1 MKITLY
7 GKLGE
12 AIGREISVDDMAGR
26 TVSDLRH
33 RLAEQHGALA
43 ADLLS
48 PRVRACV
55 NDAVVEEDR
64 VIGPNDELA
73 LLPPVSGG

>member
-12 AIGREISVDDMAGR
+12 AIGREISLGELAGWTVWQVRR
-26 TVSDLRH
+26 T
-33 RLAEQHGALA
+33 LAEQHPGLA
-43 ADLLS
+43 SDLLS

-55 NDAVVEEDR
+55 NDSIVGEDR
-64 VIGPNDELA
+64 VIGPGDELA

>member
-1 MKITLY
+1 LKITLY

-12 AIGREISVDDMAGR
+12 AVGREIAFDDMPGR
-26 TVSDLRH
+26 TVAHLR
-33 RLAEQHGALA
+33 RTLAERHPALA

-55 NDAVVEEDR
+55 NDALVGEDWVLSR
-64 VIGPNDELA
+64 GDELA